1 MVALGTFLTLLIYKT
16 KQYCLPDLSCCR
28 CLNGG
33 WSLFLSLWL
42 WPQSGDTPAAW
53 HGPGDRVTL
62 PHHNLHVTSRAALSP
77 GRNVVTY
84 CHVLSRAVG
93 GLSPS
98 SQWHRN
104 SPRPPAASF
113 KRFIIKRLPGEVR
126 DTESMILRNVSMFHD
141 CVEQGAGGSKVKLDQ
156 ARPVNRPNEIVKRM
170 INSWAGSDS
179 GNHEMQIGYWDLDQ
193 EILIVS
199 SIGMI
204 TNQWVS
210 DKYIRIFLPS

>member
-16 KQYCLPDLSCCR
+16 KQYCLPVLSCCR
-28 CLNGG
+28 SYK
-33 WSLFLSLWL
+33 WRMKSVSQSLIVATEWRH
-42 WPQSGDTPAAW
+42 PAAW

-62 PHHNLHVTSRAALSP
+62 PRHNLHVTSRAALSP

-98 SQWHRN
+98 SQWLHRN

-141 CVEQGAGGSKVKLDQ
+141 CVEQSKGRADLRLSWT
-156 ARPVNRPNEIVKRM
+156 RP
-170 INSWAGSDS
+170 G
-179 GNHEMQIGYWDLDQ
+179 
-193 EILIVS
+193 
-199 SIGMI
+199 
-204 TNQWVS
+204 QWTDPMRLS
-210 DKYIRIFLPS
+210 KEW